1 MAATRLPIPG
11 ILQART
17 LEFITSL
24 VAQMVKNLPVIQETH
39 VRSLGQEDT
48 LEKGTA
54 AHSSILPWRISCTQ
68 ESSELQSMGLQ
79 RVRHNWETNTWH
91 SLWQDCMCK
100 CLVNDSTWSGNKST
114 CPPHRFFFLYLY
126 KCHVLGSVTVR
137 NIMCHLIFYYE
148 VTKIT

>member
-79 RVRHNWETNTWH
+79 RVGHDLALN
-91 SLWQDCMCK
+91 
-100 CLVNDSTWSGNKST
+100 ND
-114 CPPHRFFFLYLY
+114 
-126 KCHVLGSVTVR
+126 
-137 NIMCHLIFYYE
+137 
-148 VTKIT
+148 KIVWY